1 MQLLA
6 EVLVPRMV
14 TAPEQGAEGLG
25 GRPMPCLGAPRP
37 ASVFPQPPGELHQQ
51 GGGPC
56 HRPRP
61 ADQQHPQ
68 EAGVSPTGPGGHP
81 RCCVVSLEM
90 SQTTC
95 DSCLSS
101 APSLAANL
109 LYDEGGKAIAL
120 AMKENRALTSLQ

>member
-1 MQLLA
+1 
-6 EVLVPRMV
+6 
-14 TAPEQGAEGLG
+14 
-25 GRPMPCLGAPRP
+25 MPCLGATPP
-37 ASVFPQPPGELHQQ
+37 ASVFPQPTGELHQQ
-51 GGGPC
+51 GGGPR

-81 RCCVVSLEM
+81 RCCAVSLEM
-90 SQTTC
+90 SQTMC
-95 DSCLSS
+95 DSCPLSS